1 MKCAVLCNGPSK
13 NLFTSREGYDYVIG
27 CNIPWYPEVDA
38 TVVLDEQVVRL
49 WAKHPD
55 LITVPT
61 YFSMKAWAETDAIKK
76 RDMFRPYLISII
88 TPKYPHHSSG
98 HNAVEQAIAKGYT
111 EIDIFGCDSWF
122 SKVAI
127 SYTRTHIKNGG
138 IADGDMKAIEGWR
151 NRWREIMEKHPEVT
165 LNFIGE
171 SK

>member
-13 NLFTSREGYDYVIG
+13 KLFTSREGYDYVIG

-38 TVVLDEQVVRL
+38 TVVLDEQVIRL
-49 WAKHPD
+49 WAKHPE
-55 LITVPT
+55 LIKVPT
-61 YFSMKAWAETDAIKK
+61 YFSMKAWQETDAIKK
-76 RDMFRPYLISII
+76 RDFFRPYMLSVI

-98 HNAVEQAIAKGYT
+98 HNAVEQAIAKGYKQ
-111 EIDIFGCDSWF
+111 IDIFGCDSWF
-122 SKVAI
+122 SKVAM

-138 IADGDMKAIEGWR
+138 VADGDMKAIEGWR
-151 NRWREIMEKHPEVT
+151 KRWKEIMDNHPEVT